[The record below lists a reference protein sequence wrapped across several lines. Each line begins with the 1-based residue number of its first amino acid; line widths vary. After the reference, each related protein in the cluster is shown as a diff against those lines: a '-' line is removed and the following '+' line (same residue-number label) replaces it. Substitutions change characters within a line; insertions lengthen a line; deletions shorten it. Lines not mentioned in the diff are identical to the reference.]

1 MPVKVRCPGCERVL
15 NAPDRARGK
24 AIKCPKCETAIRVP
38 AQKKLKRPAARKSGS
53 DSEEFLAA
61 LDLGAAED
69 TSIRLCQTCGGE
81 VDPNDYECPH
91 CEAELSGASSGSGI
105 RRKKRRRR
113 GPDPGLFYGEVFG
126 SSWRFLMENK
136 GLVLRTAIYVFL
148 FSTISSLCGFMALYC
163 HRLPPRVFWGFLAL
177 AAALVVPGWYW
188 HLTISTIQ
196 ATLEKQR
203 KLKRVN
209 FDIFQCMA
217 LGLKVFIWF
226 VAFFLPMAAVA
237 GLLGGGLY
245 LATDNLVPLYVFGG
259 MAFLIGTLMAP
270 IAMSHMAM
278 PVEYRGW
285 NSTMMFPVFFKHIV
299 PCLYAGVI
307 AFGAWLIPAGA
318 LGATLFMFHSQANT
332 FANTLLSNGRI
343 ARAQDEVAAMEEQND
358 AQPSDVVQDR
368 AAQEMAELNVKP
380 MIVPMIVTVL
390 ITMLPGVSVVFLS
403 RVLGT
408 FTFYFKRDLNVIGR
422 KKEKKYVAKKV
433 PDGGAPV
440 GDDMTWKVAGMV
452 AGFVPVFAIAGCAVY
467 QVAAVDGGT
476 MVRGLIWGL
485 IVGGGLVSLIGL
497 LALVVAAF
505 KEHLMWGLG
514 VLFVPF
520 AYIIFVIL
528 FPAKGLVPFC
538 LNLIG
543 GFIGGIGLGMGFAM
557 LGSEMGLFG

>member
-38 AQKKLKRPAARKSGS
+38 AQKKLKRPAAKKSGA

-69 TSIRLCQTCGGE
+69 TSIRLCQTCGEE
-81 VDPNDYECPH
+81 VDPDDYECPH

-163 HRLPPRVFWGFLAL
+163 HRLPPTVFWGFLAL

-217 LGLKVFIWF
+217 LGLKVFIWSL
-226 VAFFLPMAAVA
+226 VFFFPMLAV
-237 GLLGGGLY
+237 GGVLGGGLM
-245 LATDNLVPLYVFGG
+245 LATGNPVPLIVFGG
-259 MAFLIGTLMAP
+259 LAYLVGALMVP

-299 PCLYAGVI
+299 PCLYVGVI

-318 LGATLFMFHSQANT
+318 SGAKDLLETATTLIQ
-332 FANTLLSNGRI
+332 
-343 ARAQDEVAAMEEQND
+343 VAMEKQTCD
-358 AQPSDVVQDR
+358 
-368 AAQEMAELNVKP
+368 
-380 MIVPMIVTVL
+380 
-390 ITMLPGVSVVFLS
+390 
-403 RVLGT
+403 
-408 FTFYFKRDLNVIGR
+408 FT
-422 KKEKKYVAKKV
+422 
-433 PDGGAPV
+433 
-440 GDDMTWKVAGMV
+440 
-452 AGFVPVFAIAGCAVY
+452 
-467 QVAAVDGGT
+467 
-476 MVRGLIWGL
+476 
-485 IVGGGLVSLIGL
+485 
-497 LALVVAAF
+497 
-505 KEHLMWGLG
+505 
-514 VLFVPF
+514 
-520 AYIIFVIL
+520 
-528 FPAKGLVPFC
+528 
-538 LNLIG
+538 
-543 GFIGGIGLGMGFAM
+543 
-557 LGSEMGLFG
+557 